1 VAAAAA
7 HVNLNLKACLLTF
20 LRPGLQGKRVL
31 FIGTRFS
38 NLYTERDIDLGFM
51 LGSRDFATST
61 GVRVRR
67 VAVLGL
73 VYQHMPPGG
82 GALVP
87 KLTREAGS
95 AAGGVLTKGCWWV
108 E

>member
-1 VAAAAA
+1 M
-7 HVNLNLKACLLTF
+7 
-20 LRPGLQGKRVL
+20 

-82 GALVP
+82 ALVP